1 MVEMRMF
8 ESLMIQL
15 EVENHEQLTQVIKRD
30 EKNNTEVILT
40 LMVNMLFYMMMRFL
54 EAHNEQL

>member
-30 EKNNTEVILT
+30 EKII
-40 LMVNMLFYMMMRFL
+40 
-54 EAHNEQL
+54 QK

>member
-1 MVEMRMF
+1 MRMF

-30 EKNNTEVILT
+30 EKNNTKVILT

>member
-30 EKNNTEVILT
+30 EKNNTKVILT

>member
-30 EKNNTEVILT
+30 EKNNIEVILT

>member
-1 MVEMRMF
+1 MF

-30 EKNNTEVILT
+30 EKNNIEVILT